1 MAKDKNEFEF
11 PQGVDP
17 TEYLEGLKKMA
28 EDGLGKTKEAYEQAQ
43 VAFEQAQKEAEA
55 GLNTVQEHTSKI
67 SLAALEAVRSNTES
81 SLSYMESL
89 IGVKSLADVME
100 IQTSYARKQ
109 AEMAADTAKSM
120 QTLYQDAAQDV
131 SAPAKDAA
139 DKAMKAF
146 KGK

>member
-1 MAKDKNEFEF
+1 MAKDKKAFEF

-17 TEYLEGLKKMA
+17 TEYLEGLKKLA
-28 EDGLGKTKEAYEQAQ
+28 EDGLVKTKEAYEQAQ
-43 VAFEQAQKEAEA
+43 AAFEQAQKEAEA
-55 GLNTVQEHTSKI
+55 GLNTVQAHSSKI
-67 SLAALEAVRSNTES
+67 SLATLEAMRSNTES

-120 QTLYQDAAQDV
+120 QALYQNAAEEV
-131 SAPAKDAA
+131 TAPAKDAA

>member
-1 MAKDKNEFEF
+1 MAKDKNAFEF
-11 PQGVDP
+11 PQGIDP
-17 TEYLEGLKKMA
+17 SEYLEGLKKMA

-43 VAFEQAQKEAEA
+43 AAFEQAQKEAEA
-55 GLNTVQEHTSKI
+55 SMNTVQEHTSKI

-89 IGVKSLADVME
+89 IGVKSIADVME

-109 AEMAADTAKSM
+109 AEMATDTAKSM
-120 QTLYQDAAQDV
+120 QALYQDAAQDV

>member
-1 MAKDKNEFEF
+1 MAKDKNAFEF

-17 TEYLEGLKKMA
+17 SEYLEGLKKMA

-43 VAFEQAQKEAEA
+43 VAFEQAQKDAEA
-55 GLNTVQEHTSKI
+55 NMNTVQEHTSKI

-89 IGVKSLADVME
+89 IGVKSIADVME
-100 IQTSYARKQ
+100 IQTSFARKQ
-109 AEMAADTAKSM
+109 AEVAADTAKSM